1 MNTCSKGH
9 MSSHYLS
16 VISWDI
22 NQGVAAKNVICGVS
36 GLCLADVDIFY
47 IRTSQCRFVVD
58 LMHVDLMM

>member
-1 MNTCSKGH
+1 MAI
-9 MSSHYLS
+9 HYLS

-36 GLCLADVDIFY
+36 GLCLANVDIFY
-47 IRTSQCRFVVD
+47 IRTGQCRFVVD